1 MSVTWNTDADMTPAQ
16 AQAEKAAQEAVRW
29 AVRDAL
35 LASPDG
41 MTNTEMYARFGASA
55 VKRLNDLK
63 RHHGYDYRRQFVGPR
78 TWRYVLIEPGA
89 VTSPSAPTPSV
100 TSRMVSE
107 AARILARAGR
117 ARRASSRPLTREPH
131 QGSFL

>member
-1 MSVTWNTDADMTPAQ
+1 VTQTWNTDADITPAQ
-16 AQAEKAAQEAVRW
+16 AQDEKAAQEAVRW

-41 MTNTEMYARFGASA
+41 MTNTELYTRFGASA

-78 TWRYVLIEPGA
+78 T
-89 VTSPSAPTPSV
+89 
-100 TSRMVSE
+100 
-107 AARILARAGR
+107 LALRAD
-117 ARRASSRPLTREPH
+117 
-131 QGSFL
+131 